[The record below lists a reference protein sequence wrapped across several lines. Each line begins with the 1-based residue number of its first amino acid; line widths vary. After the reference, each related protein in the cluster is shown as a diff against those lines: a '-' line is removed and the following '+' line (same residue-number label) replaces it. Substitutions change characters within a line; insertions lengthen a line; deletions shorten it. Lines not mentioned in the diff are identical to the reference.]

1 MHLGDA
7 CPTERTNGMR
17 WIASIIWA
25 LIASLTTNGFIAFM
39 MGGLDHAWVIVVVS
53 LIWLTIFL
61 RACPTIYD
69 ISSHP
74 SPPG

>member
-1 MHLGDA
+1 
-7 CPTERTNGMR
+7 MR

-25 LIASLTTNGFIAFM
+25 LIAGLTTSGLLAFV
-39 MGGLDHAWVIVVVS
+39 MGGLDHAWVIVVIN

-69 ISSHP
+69 TTNQP
-74 SPPG
+74 TPPG